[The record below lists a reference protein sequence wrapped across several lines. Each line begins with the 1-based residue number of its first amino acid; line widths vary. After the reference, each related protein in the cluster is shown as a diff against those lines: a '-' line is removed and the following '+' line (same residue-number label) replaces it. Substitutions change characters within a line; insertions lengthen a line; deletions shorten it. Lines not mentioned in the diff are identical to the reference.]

1 MYNAIQFI
9 GTQRSGS
16 NLLRVMLNQHPQIA
30 APHPPH
36 ILQVMMPLLRM
47 YGNLE
52 SDAAFRQLVDD
63 TCTLV
68 ERNPVNWGVKFDRE
82 NIYETIESRSLPQ
95 VMKSI
100 YEAKAQSKQ
109 ATHWCCKSMASI
121 HYIREI
127 EEAGLHP
134 FYIFIYRDG
143 RDVACSFRKAV
154 VGEKHMYNLAQQWKT
169 EQELSIALCERVGET
184 HSILIRYED
193 LILDPKRELER
204 ICSALNIPFV
214 ENMLDYTTA
223 EESQVTASSGK
234 MWGNLVKPV
243 MKENT
248 RKFLKELA
256 YDDLVIFES
265 VAGDTL
271 KKLGY
276 PLEIPFE
283 KRKTFSAEEI
293 AAFNELNTRWQQEMK
308 ALSTED
314 MNKRKAQDDFIAE
327 LKNRF
332 RSFTLNNEVH
342 A

>member
-1 MYNAIQFI
+1 
-9 GTQRSGS
+9 
-16 NLLRVMLNQHPQIA
+16 
-30 APHPPH
+30 
-36 ILQVMMPLLRM
+36 
-47 YGNLE
+47 
-52 SDAAFRQLVDD
+52 
-63 TCTLV
+63 
-68 ERNPVNWGVKFDRE
+68 
-82 NIYETIESRSLPQ
+82 
-95 VMKSI
+95 
-100 YEAKAQSKQ
+100 
-109 ATHWCCKSMASI
+109 MASI

-127 EEAGLHP
+127 EAAGMRP

-169 EQELSIALCERVGET
+169 EQELSIALCERVGDT
-184 HSILIRYED
+184 HSIRIRYED
-193 LILDPKRELER
+193 FILDPKRELER
-204 ICSALNIPFV
+204 ITAALNIPFV
-214 ENMLDYTTA
+214 QSMLDYDTA
-223 EESQVTASSGK
+223 EESKVTASSGK

-276 PLEIPFE
+276 QLEIPSE
-283 KRKTFSAEEI
+283 KIKKFSAEEI
-293 AAFNELNTRWQQEMK
+293 ITFNELNIRWQQEMK
-308 ALSTED
+308 VLSTED
-314 MNKRKAQDDFIAE
+314 MDKRKAQDDFIAE

-332 RSFTLNNEVH
+332 RSFTLNNEVR